1 MKKRRSVAL
10 LVETSNA
17 YSRGLLEGVIAYM
30 KQHSNWSMFLTEQER
45 GAEPPK
51 WLSKWDGDGII
62 ARIETENIA
71 RAIKKIKLPV
81 VDLSANRHLKNVPW
95 AETDDKAIAQL
106 AVNHFV
112 DRGFKQLAFC
122 GDPAFAWSDARCDR
136 FCEIVSG
143 SGLDCHVYQAIPR
156 YDRSFSLNREKRR
169 LANWLTQ
176 LPRPAAIMACYDY
189 KAQQILDVCREL
201 EIAVPEQIAVLGVDN
216 DRLMCEFSDPPLSS
230 IIPDTRRTGYEAAER
245 LDRMMSGESV
255 ATQPEIAMPLIT
267 KPLGVETRES
277 TDVLAIEDEDLVKA
291 VKYIRQHAVN
301 NIRVA
306 DVLRQVNLSR
316 RVLESRFQKTMGRTP
331 HQEIQ
336 RVRINRIKEWLVET
350 NLTVHEIAERAGFE
364 HAEYMAAV
372 FKRETGQAP
381 TIYREMKKRS

>member
-1 MKKRRSVAL
+1 MNNRRSVAL

-51 WLSKWDGDGII
+51 WLAKWDGDGII

-71 RAIKKIKLPV
+71 KAIKKINLPV

-95 AETDDKAIAQL
+95 AETDDLAIAKL
-106 AVNHFV
+106 AVDHFV
-112 DRGFKQLAFC
+112 DRGFKHLAFC
-122 GDPAFAWSDARCDR
+122 GDPAFAWSDARCER
-136 FCEIVSG
+136 FREIVSERK
-143 SGLDCHVYQAIPR
+143 LTCHVYQAIPR
-156 YDRSFSLNREKRR
+156 YDAKFSLDREKRQ
-169 LANWLTQ
+169 LAAWLKR
-176 LPRPAAIMACYDY
+176 LPRPAAIMACYDF
-189 KAQQILDVCREL
+189 KAQQVLDVCREM

-216 DRLMCEFSDPPLSS
+216 DRLLCEFADPPLSS

-245 LDRMMSGESV
+245 LDRMMSGETV
-255 ATQPEIAMPLIT
+255 ATLPSIALPLIT
-267 KPLGVETRES
+267 KPLGVMTRES
-277 TDVLAIEDEDLVKA
+277 TDVLAIEDKDVVKG

-301 NIRVA
+301 NIRVS
-306 DVLRQVNLSR
+306 DVLRQVDVSR
-316 RVLESRFQKTMGRTP
+316 RVFESRFQKTMGRTP

-350 NLTVHEIAERAGFE
+350 NLSVHEIAERAGFE

-372 FKRETGQAP
+372 FKRETGLAP
-381 TIYREMKKRS
+381 TAYRDAKK